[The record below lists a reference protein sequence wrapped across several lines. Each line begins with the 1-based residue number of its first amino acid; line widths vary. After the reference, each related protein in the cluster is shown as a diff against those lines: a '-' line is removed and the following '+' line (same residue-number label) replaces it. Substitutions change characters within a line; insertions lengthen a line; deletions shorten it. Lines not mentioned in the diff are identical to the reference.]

1 MSYATLEHYQWQ
13 MPKDKNTT
21 DTSTFKSWTCSSG
34 GTYAYYNNSADK
46 PDSCDPN
53 CTGYCSPICTGP
65 TTPGAAATPDKL
77 VCNNVDNWR
86 TVTCIPDDGLG
97 GGSVDPR
104 KAKCGLEFSHGPG
117 PAPTFSDCQKMM
129 SQLQNTLDDEGNPL
143 LAPGAT
149 CSENITG
156 LYDYLIWGCE
166 EPGGTCT

>member
-21 DTSTFKSWTCSSG
+21 SGKASWTCSSG
-34 GTYAYYNNSADK
+34 RPKSTYKYYDNSADK
-46 PDSCDPN
+46 ADSCDPN

-65 TTPGAAATPDKL
+65 STPGGYDTKDL
-77 VCNNVDNWR
+77 VCHNVNNWR

-104 KAKCGLEFSHGPG
+104 KAKCGLEFSHGSG

-129 SQLQNTLDDEGNPL
+129 SQLQNTVNDKGESL
-143 LAPGAT
+143 LAPVAT
-149 CSENITG
+149 CFENMTAP
-156 LYDYLIWGCE
+156 YYLIWGCE